1 MLLAELFGE
10 HARIKILEELVSNWN
25 IPLTVDEIA
34 RMSDLSSG
42 IVQKHLDELK
52 NTGILIS
59 DNDKFQLGSQDER
72 ALSLALIESSEYLRR
87 L

>member
-1 MLLAELFGE
+1 
-10 HARIKILEELVSNWN
+10 
-25 IPLTVDEIA
+25 
-34 RMSDLSSG
+34 MSDLSSG

-59 DNDKFQLGSQDER
+59 DNDKFQLDSQDER